1 MKSRDLVTSL
11 FDVTPLMDSLL
22 LYSKVHSTWGWNSRW
37 RRTGITTAPQSWT
50 FKSRVFFCVFQMGGI
65 PNRCFLRFVL
75 LMKREINGRNCL
87 EMRSADEVL
96 RLPHSGAH
104 FVHPSDEVLM
114 PANIL
119 GWRFAPVSRK
129 HDHDSSLGSSSIT
142 DGQMP
147 ELFQGKKKNK
157 NKPNTVLELRLINA
171 NGSKDH
177 FEVKQPT
184 TIINSFLYWFYV
196 FIFRK
201 SFQSKLSFGSKEIV
215 AISCSWCKAA
225 YHNKENCFNIDR
237 LKEPCSLGE
246 FSFCS

>member
-1 MKSRDLVTSL
+1 MKCSGCRIVAHISCIPQMKFLCRPTFWDGDLRQYRENTTTTHHWVHRRSQTGKCQNC
-11 FDVTPLMDSLL
+11 
-22 LYSKVHSTWGWNSRW
+22 SKV
-37 RRTGITTAPQSWT
+37 
-50 FKSRVFFCVFQMGGI
+50 
-65 PNRCFLRFVL
+65 
-75 LMKREINGRNCL
+75 
-87 EMRSADEVL
+87 
-96 RLPHSGAH
+96 
-104 FVHPSDEVLM
+104 
-114 PANIL
+114 
-119 GWRFAPVSRK
+119 
-129 HDHDSSLGSSSIT
+129 
-142 DGQMP
+142 
-147 ELFQGKKKNK
+147 KKNK

-177 FEVKQPT
+177 FEVKQPS